1 MSANL
6 RLINDSFSFITSSWV
21 QHDGNL
27 SNKDLVPAQALIN
40 FQLQSEV
47 HPSKM
52 KAEFFSDLLL
62 DLRNLDIG
70 LLNARRD
77 VNIILYLTSAHVVW
91 CKNPIRLS
99 FETEVIYSEF
109 FFFQGDTFTGTMSI
123 ILGRKH
129 GDYIWKKCQKMKLN
143 HIVSLGFFPYSRG
156 KTALLRKLLP
166 AEGISFHNSVVVRH
180 IWNGVHEKKR
190 CA

>member
-1 MSANL
+1 
-6 RLINDSFSFITSSWV
+6 
-21 QHDGNL
+21 
-27 SNKDLVPAQALIN
+27 
-40 FQLQSEV
+40 
-47 HPSKM
+47 M

-109 FFFQGDTFTGTMSI
+109 FFFS
-123 ILGRKH
+123 
-129 GDYIWKKCQKMKLN
+129 
-143 HIVSLGFFPYSRG
+143 SRG
-156 KTALLRKLLP
+156 HIYRYYVNNSGEKTR
-166 AEGISFHNSVVVRH
+166 
-180 IWNGVHEKKR
+180 
-190 CA
+190 

>member
-1 MSANL
+1 
-6 RLINDSFSFITSSWV
+6 
-21 QHDGNL
+21 
-27 SNKDLVPAQALIN
+27 
-40 FQLQSEV
+40 
-47 HPSKM
+47 M

-109 FFFQGDTFTGTMSI
+109 FFFPQGDTFTGTMSI

-129 GDYIWKKCQKMKLN
+129 GDYIWKKMSKDEIESYCEFG
-143 HIVSLGFFPYSRG
+143 VFSL
-156 KTALLRKLLP
+156 L
-166 AEGISFHNSVVVRH
+166 
-180 IWNGVHEKKR
+180 
-190 CA
+190 